1 MVSVTDCDTNLY
13 SASGW
18 YNYRINNSVVSKVMR
33 KVYIPLVIGKRE
45 DGIAKVST
53 LLDVD
58 ASVRT
63 FDSRLKAAEG
73 LLEADRV
80 EGTIKIID
88 LIIFE

>member
-1 MVSVTDCDTNLY
+1 
-13 SASGW
+13 
-18 YNYRINNSVVSKVMR
+18 MR